1 MNRRPSDY
9 IHRLQFHRRNIDNS
23 ILIKLI
29 IEALPYYE
37 KKYGNGSKAD
47 FIMKKFIRLS
57 ETKAKQAIIVAENA
71 EQADIIKILHN
82 EATIRAIYN
91 KISLNKIKKSAV
103 TFLMTKMIIILFVIL
118 IMGVFTL
125 KIMKNGRKK
134 RCLHCLNF

>member
-82 EATIRAIYN
+82 EATIRAI
-91 KISLNKIKKSAV
+91 
-103 TFLMTKMIIILFVIL
+103 
-118 IMGVFTL
+118 
-125 KIMKNGRKK
+125 
-134 RCLHCLNF
+134 

>member
-1 MNRRPSDY
+1 
-9 IHRLQFHRRNIDNS
+9 
-23 ILIKLI
+23 
-29 IEALPYYE
+29 
-37 KKYGNGSKAD
+37 
-47 FIMKKFIRLS
+47 MKKFIRLS

-91 KISLNKIKKSAV
+91 KISLNKIKKSPV

-118 IMGVFTL
+118 IMGVLTL
-125 KIMKNGRKK
+125 KIMINGRKK

>member
-1 MNRRPSDY
+1 
-9 IHRLQFHRRNIDNS
+9 
-23 ILIKLI
+23 
-29 IEALPYYE
+29 
-37 KKYGNGSKAD
+37 
-47 FIMKKFIRLS
+47 MKKFIRLS

-82 EATIRAIYN
+82 EAAIRAIYN
-91 KISLNKIKKSAV
+91 KISLNKIKKSPV
-103 TFLMTKMIIILFVIL
+103 TFLMAKMIMILFIIL